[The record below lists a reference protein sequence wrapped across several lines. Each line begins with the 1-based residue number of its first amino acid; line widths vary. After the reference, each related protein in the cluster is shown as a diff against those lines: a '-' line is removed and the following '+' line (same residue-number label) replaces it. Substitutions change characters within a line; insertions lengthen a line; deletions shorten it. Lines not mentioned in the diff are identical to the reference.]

1 MRFSLSISL
10 PFWNIIIHD
19 SVAEVGSLSARAKMA
34 TKVFVKRVFAIFATN
49 ASFFANSIQTKT
61 LVLGI
66 SWNSLEQSF
75 HQAKRVQLMSNACA
89 MNGSC
94 PEWMG
99 FALSVP
105 RLTVQTAEQLNQ
117 IAVVGGKVTTTW
129 LLWVGRHQ
137 KTWLSM
143 VGYLF
148 FIQSWPS
155 T

>member
-1 MRFSLSISL
+1 MKSEAHLLIPHYTVLSHLI
-10 PFWNIIIHD
+10 PP
-19 SVAEVGSLSARAKMA
+19 
-34 TKVFVKRVFAIFATN
+34 
-49 ASFFANSIQTKT
+49 T
-61 LVLGI
+61 LTTTGI
-66 SWNSLEQSF
+66 SPADATTGSEDNDLFGQEDGREFSLEQSF

-89 MNGSC
+89 MDGSC

-148 FIQSWPS
+148 FIQS
-155 T
+155 